1 MNDAG
6 KIDEQSPGIL
16 VQVNDFVFTARYF
29 IQLGGLEFRPFDDT
43 QKHEM
48 GFNMLQRRCA
58 SLALNNEI
66 DVSIYPEENIKVIN
80 NITFEIDLL
89 QKNTTGK
96 VSTPCVE

>member
-1 MNDAG
+1 
-6 KIDEQSPGIL
+6 
-16 VQVNDFVFTARYF
+16 
-29 IQLGGLEFRPFDDT
+29 
-43 QKHEM
+43 
-48 GFNMLQRRCA
+48 MLQRRCA